1 MTSTVRLATAGLIA
15 IATSVTAHAETS
27 PFVGNWSGVWDNG
40 QHNEFH
46 VVAVDDDGRITALY
60 CAERPGSGGFYFD
73 VTPDGIE
80 SSIRRKVLRFKRPE
94 SKMKYRF
101 TLTGDDTLTF
111 KYTRRGKSNTLKMS
125 RRDTSGCAARIAPPI
140 PE

>member
-1 MTSTVRLATAGLIA
+1 
-15 IATSVTAHAETS
+15 
-27 PFVGNWSGVWDNG
+27 
-40 QHNEFH
+40 
-46 VVAVDDDGRITALY
+46 
-60 CAERPGSGGFYFD
+60 
-73 VTPDGIE
+73 
-80 SSIRRKVLRFKRPE
+80 
-94 SKMKYRF
+94 MKYRF